1 MKRRYTRR
9 ALRRPFPAHGSALR
23 RLRRTHTASVDS
35 VAAVELR
42 IGSFTPAAPVVL
54 APMAGVTNAAFR
66 ALCREMAPGLV
77 YVNEMVMATAVVHG
91 NAKTEQMMRFGPDEQ
106 PRSLQVYGSD
116 PVMIGEAIRRLCDA
130 GRVDHVDI
138 NFGCP
143 AAKVTRKGGGAAVP
157 AKPNLLRA
165 ILRAAV
171 SAAAPHGVPITAK
184 FRKGLYDDLLTFVST
199 GRIAAEEGVAWIA
212 LHARTAE
219 QHYAGV
225 ADWRAIGELKAAVP
239 EIPVLGNGDIWEA
252 ADAVRMMRDTG
263 CDGVVV
269 GRGCLGRPWLFANL
283 VDALHGRDVA
293 PSPLLGEAMS
303 VMAHHARLL
312 VDHLGADIALRDFR
326 KHTSW
331 YLTGYPVG
339 GDIRRLFANVSTL
352 DELEDL
358 IARLDPSLALVDG
371 GERIR
376 RGHTNGPIRVALPNG
391 YLDHLDDL
399 TVPDDAHLMALSGG

>member
-1 MKRRYTRR
+1 MQVQ
-9 ALRRPFPAHGSALR
+9 LGQ
-23 RLRRTHTASVDS
+23 
-35 VAAVELR
+35 
-42 IGSFTPAAPVVL
+42 FTPVAPVVL

-66 ALCREMAPGLV
+66 TMCRRFAPGLV

-91 NAKTEQMMRFGPDEQ
+91 NSKTERMMTFTDDEQ

-116 PVMIGEAIRRLCDA
+116 PVMLGEAIRKVCGE
-130 GRVDHVDI
+130 GRVDHIDM

-165 ILRAAV
+165 ILRSAVTAAT
-171 SAAAPHGVPITAK
+171 PYGVPVTIK
-184 FRKGLYDDLLTFVST
+184 FRKGLYDHLPTHVTT
-199 GRIAAEEGVAWIA
+199 GRIAAEEGIAAVA

-219 QHYAGV
+219 QHYAGL
-225 ADWRAIGELKAAVP
+225 ADWNAIGELKAAVP

-252 ADAVRMMRDTG
+252 ADAVRMMRETG

-269 GRGCLGRPWLFANL
+269 GRGCLGRPWLFRDL
-283 VDALHGRDVA
+283 VEAMNGRPVP
-293 PSPLLGEAMS
+293 PSPSLGEACV
-303 VMAHHARLL
+303 VMAEHARLL
-312 VDHLGADIALRDFR
+312 AELMGEDLAMRDFR

-331 YLTGYPVG
+331 YFTGYPVG
-339 GDIRRLFANVSTL
+339 GEMRKRFSNISALS
-352 DELEDL
+352 ELEDL
-358 IARLDPSLALVDG
+358 IALLDPAIAIVEG

-376 RGHTNGPIRVALPNG
+376 RGHTNGPIRVALPEG

-399 TVPDDAHLMALSGG
+399 TVPDDAHVMALSGG

>member
-1 MKRRYTRR
+1 
-9 ALRRPFPAHGSALR
+9 
-23 RLRRTHTASVDS
+23 VDD
-35 VAAVELR
+35 VTQRDVIQRDGLK
-42 IGSFTPAAPVVL
+42 IGTFSPAAPVVL
-54 APMAGVTNAAFR
+54 APMAGVTNAPFR
-66 ALCREMAPGLV
+66 AMCRSFGPDLV

-91 NAKTEQMMRFGPDEQ
+91 NAKTERMMTFGPDEH

-116 PVMIGEAIRRLCDA
+116 PAMIGEAIRRLCDRDA
-130 GRVDHVDI
+130 VDHVDI

-171 SAAAPHGVPITAK
+171 DAGRPYGVPVTAK
-184 FRKGLYDDLLTFVST
+184 FRMGLYDSLLTYLPT
-199 GRIAAEEGVAWIA
+199 GRIAAEEGVAAIA

-219 QHYAGV
+219 QHYAGT
-225 ADWRAIGELKAAVP
+225 ADWNAIGELKAAVP

-252 ADAVRMMRDTG
+252 ADAVEMIRQTG

-269 GRGCLGRPWLFANL
+269 GRGCLGRPWLFRDL
-283 VDALHGRDVA
+283 IEALNGRPV
-293 PSPLLGEAMS
+293 PSSPTLGQACEVMHRHAQLL
-303 VMAHHARLL
+303 LP
-312 VDHLGADIALRDFR
+312 HLGASIAMRDFR
-326 KHTSW
+326 KHASW

-339 GDIRRLFANVSTL
+339 GDVRRKFAMVSTL
-352 DELEDL
+352 VELEDL
-358 IARLDPSLALVDG
+358 IAAVDPSITLVPG

-376 RGHTNGPIRVALPNG
+376 RGHTNGPIKVALPAG

-399 TVPDDAHLMALSGG
+399 TVPDDGDVMALSGG